1 LVPRRF
7 RPLRNVMRFVAICA
21 CLARGAPRRT
31 VNAEPAP
38 DDTEQ
43 SSNVLFI
50 LLDQLRYD
58 ALGYVQRGMPKYSN
72 KVTVRTPHMDLLA
85 SRGASFATMYAQS
98 ASCAPSRASV
108 KTGCTVARHGLIG
121 NKLIEPPVYNLME
134 SFRSRITQL
143 TTYEQVLSD
152 ERGYAVETYGKWHF
166 PEMYYGPVRYNDY
179 NYQSD
184 AFEFRS
190 DQVFSPFYQDALK
203 DMASEI
209 GSVSWTKGDQVNPF
223 NDLYPYT
230 PLPTDPRYAMPTRTT
245 ENVLPAWLQGEQL
258 GTDALAANY
267 TSTAVVADMAYRALD
282 RLLTAQAEASSSN
295 ASSVPPFLLSVH
307 FNAPVRALHRFRENR
322 LVHGQLHILLT
333 RALVSRSHSLVAMQ
347 HPPRIVT
354 GSYLRYYQ
362 RLKKQL
368 FVPPSVRDSL
378 KYSPYQQGRYATDP
392 RFLKNNAT
400 YVQDLTSVYYGM
412 VEEVDAQ
419 IGRLLRRLEQDPDV
433 ANNTLVVLTSD
444 HGEMLGSHGMTGKGN
459 LFEES
464 TRVPLILVHPAKI
477 APNQVV
483 NEPVT
488 HLDLFSTILDYSAP
502 DTSHASELLL
512 PSSASNNNSSDGV
525 SLRRYVDRTSC
536 NQDYDERAVVVELDG
551 RVPLSATTFAG
562 ALGGGPNFLVRRG
575 PYKLLITRKA
585 TGPAVDALWNLAS
598 DPYEMNNLLRTAP
611 TSPVVIGKAEHLRI
625 LLVEWLRRHDTE
637 LHVYTSNYY
646 HGGEG
651 RGDVAEVSDRRTW
664 KRLSSWQSDA
674 RLGFGIPAKVS
685 DTEYRRHEYLYVGGN
700 QAVVSNV
707 TVEGP
712 NATYFSASAQAF
724 RIGSTTPTSYFR
736 IQVRFAAAAQVNM
749 SSLLAYVVVRN
760 GASVM
765 TRVPIYSDP

>member
-1 LVPRRF
+1 
-7 RPLRNVMRFVAICA
+7 
-21 CLARGAPRRT
+21 
-31 VNAEPAP
+31 
-38 DDTEQ
+38 
-43 SSNVLFI
+43 
-50 LLDQLRYD
+50 
-58 ALGYVQRGMPKYSN
+58 
-72 KVTVRTPHMDLLA
+72 MD
-85 SRGASFATMYAQS
+85 SF
-98 ASCAPSRASV
+98 
-108 KTGCTVARHGLIG
+108 
-121 NKLIEPPVYNLME
+121 
-134 SFRSRITQL
+134 
-143 TTYEQVLSD
+143 TT
-152 ERGYAVETYGKWHF
+152 
-166 PEMYYGPVRYNDY
+166 
-179 NYQSD
+179 
-184 AFEFRS
+184 
-190 DQVFSPFYQDALK
+190 
-203 DMASEI
+203 
-209 GSVSWTKGDQVNPF
+209 
-223 NDLYPYT
+223 
-230 PLPTDPRYAMPTRTT
+230 
-245 ENVLPAWLQGEQL
+245 
-258 GTDALAANY
+258 
-267 TSTAVVADMAYRALD
+267 
-282 RLLTAQAEASSSN
+282 SSSHT
-295 ASSVPPFLLSVH
+295 L
-307 FNAPVRALHRFRENR
+307 
-322 LVHGQLHILLT
+322 I
-333 RALVSRSHSLVAMQ
+333 SRSHLQMQ

-378 KYSPYQQGRYATDP
+378 TYSPYQLGRYATDP
-392 RFLKNNAT
+392 RFIKNNAT

-419 IGRLLRRLEQDPDV
+419 IGRLLQRLEQDPDV
-433 ANNTLVVLTSD
+433 ANKTLVVFTSD

-502 DTSHASELLL
+502 DASNASELLL
-512 PSSASNNNSSDGV
+512 PSSASNSSNSSDGA
-525 SLRRYVDRTSC
+525 SLRRYIDRTSY

-551 RVPLSATTFAG
+551 RVPLSATTMAG

-611 TSPVVIGKAEHLRI
+611 TSPVVIGKAEHLKI
-625 LLVEWLRRHDTE
+625 LLVEWLRRHDTD

-664 KRLSSWQSDA
+664 TRLSYWQSDA
-674 RLGFGIPAKVS
+674 RLGFGTPAKVS
-685 DTEYRRHEYLYVGGN
+685 ETEYRRNEYLYVGGN
-700 QAVVSNV
+700 QAIVSNV

-712 NATYFSASAQAF
+712 NATYFSAFAQAY

-736 IQVRFAAAAQVNM
+736 IQIRFAAAAQVNM

>member
-1 LVPRRF
+1 LPRRHH
-7 RPLRNVMRFVAICA
+7 PLHNAMRFVAICA
-21 CLARGAPRRT
+21 CFTWVPRRM
-31 VNAEPAP
+31 NAEPVP

-58 ALGYVQRGMPKYSN
+58 AVGYVQRGMSKYQN
-72 KVTVRTPHMDLLA
+72 KVTIRTPNIDRLA
-85 SRGASFATMYAQS
+85 AQGVSFATMYAQS

-134 SFRSRITQL
+134 SFRTRITQL

-152 ERGYAVETYGKWHF
+152 ERGYNVETYGKWHF

-179 NYQSD
+179 NYSTD

-209 GSVSWTKGDQVNPF
+209 GSVPWSKGDQYNPF
-223 NDLYPYT
+223 NDLHPYT
-230 PLPTDPRYAMPTRTT
+230 PLPTDPRYKMPTRTS
-245 ENVLPAWLQGEQL
+245 ENVLPAWLQGEEL
-258 GTDALAANY
+258 GTDALSANY

-282 RLLTAQAEASSSN
+282 RLLTAQAEANSSSSN

-307 FNAPVRALHRFRENR
+307 FNAPVRAFSLRCRENR
-322 LVHGQLHILLT
+322 FDAWT
-333 RALVSRSHSLVAMQ
+333 FFAKSSSRTLRCVQ

-378 KYSPYQQGRYATDP
+378 TYSPYRLGTYASDP
-392 RFLKNNAT
+392 RFIKNNAT

-419 IGRLLRRLEQDPDV
+419 IGRLLHRLEQDPDI
-433 ANNTLVVLTSD
+433 ANRTLVVFTSD

-483 NEPVT
+483 KDPVT

-502 DTSHASELLL
+502 DTSNASELLL
-512 PSSASNNNSSDGV
+512 PSSASNNSSDGV
-525 SLRRYVDRTSC
+525 SLRRYIDRTSY
-536 NQDYDERAVVVELDG
+536 NQNYDERAVVVELDG
-551 RVPLSATTFAG
+551 RVPLSATTMAG

-575 PYKLLITRKA
+575 PYNLLITRKA

-611 TSPVVIGKAEHLRI
+611 TSSVVIGKAEHLRI
-625 LLVEWLRRHDTE
+625 LLVEWLRRHDTD

-664 KRLSSWQSDA
+664 TRLSYWLSDA

-685 DTEYRRHEYLYVGGN
+685 ETEYRRHEFLYVGGS
-700 QAVVSNV
+700 QAIVSNV

-712 NATYFSASAQAF
+712 NATYFSAFAQAY
-724 RIGSTTPTSYFR
+724 RIGSTTPTSYVR